1 MVTAGQPRNELREA
15 KEMYSADANG
25 ISDFRSSYGVNIGWV
40 RYLPQIVT
48 DDSTPK
54 GIERTYLTLILLQTL
69 AASLIWGINTLFLL
83 DAGLSLT
90 EAFVANA
97 AFTAG
102 MVIFEV
108 PTGVVADAAG
118 RRTSFIIGAAT
129 LLVTT
134 AAYLGLWYIEAG
146 VLWWVVVSALIGL
159 GFTFFSGATEAW
171 LVDAL
176 DATGF
181 DGAIDTVFGKGQMV
195 TGTATLF
202 GTIAGGFLAQVNIAW
217 PYALRSIILLAVVIA
232 AFISMHDIGFTP
244 QKGNSVREEVSTLLK
259 ASIKHGLGNPPVRMF
274 MLAAPFGMG
283 VGIWVFYAFQPY
295 LLELFGDP
303 SAFYLSGIAAAL
315 FAIAQMIGG
324 ASVRWVR
331 RHFRRRSEIVLAQV
345 VIASVALFGVGA
357 AELLEIP
364 IGFWVAIALLAVVA
378 LGWALSGPVQR
389 AYINEVIPSQQR
401 ATVLS
406 FSSLMASAGGVVSQP
421 ALARVADVYSL
432 GVGYVVA
439 GILYLAQFPFI
450 FAVRRMGLDADAVI
464 KPLDV
469 VPGEDLA

>member
-1 MVTAGQPRNELREA
+1 
-15 KEMYSADANG
+15 
-25 ISDFRSSYGVNIGWV
+25 
-40 RYLPQIVT
+40 
-48 DDSTPK
+48 
-54 GIERTYLTLILLQTL
+54 
-69 AASLIWGINTLFLL
+69 
-83 DAGLSLT
+83 
-90 EAFVANA
+90 
-97 AFTAG
+97 
-102 MVIFEV
+102 
-108 PTGVVADAAG
+108 
-118 RRTSFIIGAAT
+118 
-129 LLVTT
+129 
-134 AAYLGLWYIEAG
+134 
-146 VLWWVVVSALIGL
+146 
-159 GFTFFSGATEAW
+159 
-171 LVDAL
+171 
-176 DATGF
+176 
-181 DGAIDTVFGKGQMV
+181 
-195 TGTATLF
+195 
-202 GTIAGGFLAQVNIAW
+202 
-217 PYALRSIILLAVVIA
+217 
-232 AFISMHDIGFTP
+232 
-244 QKGNSVREEVSTLLK
+244 
-259 ASIKHGLGNPPVRMF
+259 MF

-378 LGWALSGPVQR
+378 LGWALSGPVQQ